1 MVPSIEARKRH
12 SESIFGVWLATIS
25 AEGLGAI
32 RSEARYAEGSSAS
45 EDEFFPEV
53 NTVVA
58 LVILSVF
65 VWSMLE
71 DPFVL
76 TAGDAA
82 ILEAASLLASTEDD
96 PPRKAI
102 KTTTENGPRHMNF
115 PLLEQAEVCLSRPAS
130 AIVRMAPELFSEYE
144 L

>member
-12 SESIFGVWLATIS
+12 SESTFDVWLATRS
-25 AEGLGAI
+25 AE
-32 RSEARYAEGSSAS
+32 RSAS
-45 EDEFFPEV
+45 EDAFFPEV

-65 VWSMLE
+65 VWSIVEYPLA
-71 DPFVL
+71 L

-82 ILEAASLLASTEDD
+82 ILEAASLLASTEND

-144 L
+144 SWI